1 MEKSYSEYLQKE
13 YPSETA
19 TGYLYDVQGFER
31 FLKQRYA
38 DETDILKNAAAADVI
53 AYVNRLSSSHN
64 SEAMINRMLSS
75 LRNYY
80 DYLQS
85 RGVIN
90 HSPVKNVRSLKIRT
104 DNKQPLHIDECRKLI
119 ESIDG
124 RNSLRDRLIIL
135 LNINCCL
142 TASELVSI
150 RTADITDD
158 FLIIREADGKER
170 RIPLDDALKS
180 ILRRFL
186 SDERIR
192 TRKFLFSGNDEPM
205 PLRTMQLIVT
215 KRLKNSGLYRKGMS
229 TVTLKLTGA
238 YILKKYC
245 SVDNETLSRIYGINK
260 PEAIIVSRNEDP
272 IGDNINRNPLVKL
285 AGQE

>member
-1 MEKSYSEYLQKE
+1 MEKSYSEYLKKE
-13 YPSETA
+13 YPSDTA
-19 TGYLYDVQGFER
+19 KGYLYDVRGFER
-31 FLKQRYA
+31 FLRQRYD
-38 DETDILKNAAAADVI
+38 DENSVLENAAAADVI
-53 AYVNRLSSSHN
+53 AYMNWLSASNN

-80 DYLQS
+80 DYLQDL
-85 RGVIN
+85 GVIN
-90 HSPVKNVRSLKIRT
+90 NSPVKNVKSLKVST
-104 DNKQPLHIDECRKLI
+104 ENKQPLLIDECRKLL

-124 RNSLRDRLIIL
+124 RNSLRDQLIIL
-135 LNINCCL
+135 MNINCCL
-142 TASELVSI
+142 TASELASI
-150 RTADITDD
+150 RTADITDEC
-158 FLIIREADGKER
+158 LIIRDNDKNER
-170 RIPLDDALKS
+170 MIPLDDALKS

-205 PLRTMQLIVT
+205 PLRTIQLIVT
-215 KRLKNSGLYRKGMS
+215 NRLKKSGIYRKGMS

-245 SVDNETLSRIYGINK
+245 SVGNETLSTVYGINK
-260 PEAIIVSRNEDP
+260 PENIIVSRDEFP
-272 IGDNINRNPLVKL
+272 VGENINKNPLVKL

>member
-1 MEKSYSEYLQKE
+1 MEKSYSEYLKKE
-13 YPSETA
+13 YPSDTA
-19 TGYLYDVQGFER
+19 KGYLNDVRGFER
-31 FLKQRYA
+31 FLRQRYD
-38 DETDILKNAAAADVI
+38 DENSVLENAAAADVI
-53 AYVNRLSSSHN
+53 AYMNWLSASNN

-80 DYLQS
+80 DYLQDL
-85 RGVIN
+85 GVIN
-90 HSPVKNVRSLKIRT
+90 NSPVKNVKSLKVSA
-104 DNKQPLHIDECRKLI
+104 DNKQPLLIDECRKLL

-124 RNSLRDRLIIL
+124 RNSLRDQLIIL
-135 LNINCCL
+135 MNINCYL
-142 TASELVSI
+142 TASELASI
-150 RTADITDD
+150 RTADITDEC
-158 FLIIREADGKER
+158 LIIRDNDKKER
-170 RIPLDDALKS
+170 MIPLDDALKS

-205 PLRTMQLIVT
+205 PLRTIQLIVT
-215 KRLKNSGLYRKGMS
+215 NRLKKSGIYRKGMS

-260 PEAIIVSRNEDP
+260 PEAIIVSRNEDT

-285 AGQE
+285 TGQE

>member
-1 MEKSYSEYLQKE
+1 
-13 YPSETA
+13 
-19 TGYLYDVQGFER
+19 
-31 FLKQRYA
+31 
-38 DETDILKNAAAADVI
+38 N
-53 AYVNRLSSSHN
+53 N

-80 DYLQS
+80 DYLQDL
-85 RGVIN
+85 GVIN
-90 HSPVKNVRSLKIRT
+90 NSPVKNVKSLKVST
-104 DNKQPLHIDECRKLI
+104 ENKQPLLVDECRKLI

-124 RNSLRDRLIIL
+124 RNSLRDKLMIL

-150 RTADITDD
+150 RTDDITDNS
-158 FLIIREADGKER
+158 LIVRDNDENER
-170 RIPLDDALKS
+170 MIPLDDALKS

-192 TRKFLFSGNDEPM
+192 TRKFLFSANDEPM

-215 KRLKNSGLYRKGMS
+215 NRLKKSGLYRKGMS

-245 SVDNETLSRIYGINK
+245 SVNDETLRSIYGISR
-260 PEAIIVSRNEDP
+260 PENIIVSRDEFP
-272 IGDNINRNPLVKL
+272 VGENINKNPLVKL
-285 AGQE
+285 TGQE